1 MIQAHLIDTDKQTVV
16 DQLFLLPAT
25 QIDCVNWAEF
35 PYKPSVSVR
44 LGYSSTAMAILF
56 EVEENHLRGLTMD
69 DCGPVYEDSCCEFF
83 MADPFSEK
91 YFNFEINCIGTLL
104 AAKRKSKEDFE
115 FLSPSQ
121 LKEVLRFCSLP
132 RAPID
137 SVAPNQKYW
146 VAEVIPFSILGLKE
160 PPKSIL
166 ANFYKCGHKCQ
177 VPHYLSMAQIDL
189 PAPSF
194 HCPKF
199 FQKVHF
205 MNP

>member
-1 MIQAHLIDTDKQTVV
+1 
-16 DQLFLLPAT
+16 
-25 QIDCVNWAEF
+25 
-35 PYKPSVSVR
+35 
-44 LGYSSTAMAILF
+44 
-56 EVEENHLRGLTMD
+56 
-69 DCGPVYEDSCCEFF
+69 

-137 SVAPNQKYW
+137 SMAPNQKYW

-160 PPKSIL
+160 PPNSIL

-205 MNP
+205 MNL